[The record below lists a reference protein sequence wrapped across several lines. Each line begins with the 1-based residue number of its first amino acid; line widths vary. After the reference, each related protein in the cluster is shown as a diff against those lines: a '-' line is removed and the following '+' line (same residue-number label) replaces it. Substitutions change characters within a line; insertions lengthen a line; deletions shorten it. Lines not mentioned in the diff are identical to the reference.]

1 MFHILASFSSSG
13 LSASFCLL
21 PSFPSTFDP
30 LHILYQC
37 QLMTAKGTRLAKIIS
52 VLWNQ
57 EYEFPSPFHSFVS
70 KKVKPKL
77 VHSNP
82 LSMGS
87 DVYRAVLCPRYKQT
101 AGSLV
106 LACKKPLLQQKKAN
120 VPTTKSNAR
129 ENHRGKSN

>member
-13 LSASFCLL
+13 LSASFCPL

-37 QLMTAKGTRLAKIIS
+37 QLMTAKSTRLAKIIS

-57 EYEFPSPFHSFVS
+57 DYEFPSPFHSFVS
-70 KKVKPKL
+70 KKVKLKL

-82 LSMGS
+82 LSMCS
-87 DVYRAVLCPRYKQT
+87 DVYQAVLCPRYKQ
-101 AGSLV
+101 ASGSFILV
-106 LACKKPLLQQKKAN
+106 CKKPLLQQKKAN
-120 VPTTKSNAR
+120 VPTAKSNATEDR
-129 ENHRGKSN
+129 RGKSD